1 MTEHDQTQRAQTAF
15 EELHKAMLAV
25 VDTFE
30 HDAVVASN
38 VAMQLGRDTPIAGLV
53 EKFDVSAARQR
64 LTSALDAFETQRRN
78 ARVALWRVMIDEGC
92 SIGEVSR
99 IFGLSRQ
106 LVSRQLHSNE

>member
-1 MTEHDQTQRAQTAF
+1 LAEQDQAQRAQSAF

-30 HDAVVASN
+30 HDAVMASN
-38 VAMQLGRDTPIAGLV
+38 VARQLGRDTPITPLV
-53 EKFDVSAARQR
+53 EKFDVASARMR
-64 LTSALDAFETQRRN
+64 LTSVLDAFETQRRN
-78 ARVALWRVMIDEGC
+78 ARVAMWRVMINEGC

-106 LVSRQLHSNE
+106 LVSRQLHSND

>member
-1 MTEHDQTQRAQTAF
+1 MAEHDQVQRAQSAF
-15 EELHKAMLAV
+15 EELHKAMLGV

-38 VAMQLGRDTPIAGLV
+38 VAQQLGRDTPIAPLV
-53 EKFDVSAARQR
+53 ENFDVSSARHR
-64 LTSALDAFETQRRN
+64 LTAALDAFETKRRN

>member
-1 MTEHDQTQRAQTAF
+1 LAGHDEAQHAQSAF

-25 VDTFE
+25 VDIFE

-38 VAMQLGRDTPIAGLV
+38 VAKRLGRDTPISELV
-53 EKFDVSAARQR
+53 ENFDVSSARQR
-64 LTSALDAFETQRRN
+64 LTAVLDSFETQRRN
-78 ARVALWRVMIDEGC
+78 ARVALWRVMISEGC

-106 LVSRQLHSNE
+106 LVSRQLHSNQ

>member
-1 MTEHDQTQRAQTAF
+1 VAENDQAERAQGAF
-15 EELHKAMLAV
+15 EELHKTMLAV

-38 VAMQLGRDTPIAGLV
+38 LANRLGRDTPITELV
-53 EKFDVSAARQR
+53 ERFDVSAARLR

-78 ARVALWRVMIDEGC
+78 ARVALWRVMISEGC

-106 LVSRQLHSNE
+106 LVSRQLHANE